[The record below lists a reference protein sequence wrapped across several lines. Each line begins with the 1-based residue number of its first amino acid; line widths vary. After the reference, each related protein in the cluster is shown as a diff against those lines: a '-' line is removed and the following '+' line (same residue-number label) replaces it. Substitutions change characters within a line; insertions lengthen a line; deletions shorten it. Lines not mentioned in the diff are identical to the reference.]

1 MDTDILRRSHWCCGH
16 LLLGSLLLYI
26 HCNSSH
32 HKHDIPF
39 APRYAE
45 ASLQYSCYKST
56 RVYLRRICYFG
67 RRYGKRV
74 SDGDILYHWN
84 NTTQKK
90 QKSSR
95 LNVLSFFIFDLPPRT
110 KIFENTTNSKSNAV
124 FGHFRS
130 DKKARCVHRAYIF
143 AFFPSRTK
151 IFEDKAHHRGQSEG
165 LLT

>member
-1 MDTDILRRSHWCCGH
+1 MDTNILRRSHRCCGH

-26 HCNSSH
+26 HCSSTH

-45 ASLQYSCYKST
+45 ASIQYPCYEST
-56 RVYLRRICYFG
+56 CIYLRCVCYFG

-74 SDGDILYHWN
+74 SDGDIIYHWN

-95 LNVLSFFIFDLPPRT
+95 LNVLSFFIFDLPSRS
-110 KIFENTTNSKSNAV
+110 KIFENTTHSKSNDV
-124 FGHFRS
+124 FGDFSS
-130 DKKARCVHRAYIF
+130 DTKSSTHAPSFFIF
-143 AFFPSRTK
+143 LSLAF
-151 IFEDKAHHRGQSEG
+151 
-165 LLT
+165 